1 MCDHALVD
9 ELPGLIADSHARW
22 IPRVVSEI
30 LGTNDPIAV
39 ADALS
44 RAVAEA
50 LDVSVVRAR
59 FYEPGVGIVAGL
71 ELADGRA
78 VVAKVHR
85 AAFATREHLVG
96 ITRVQAD
103 VAAMGVPAPAPLAGP
118 LALGEGWLTVEEFRD
133 GATADGNNP
142 AVRHAM
148 AAALHQLVDAARPH
162 AESHWIGRWLAGP
175 VVDGLWPEPHDLRFD
190 LPSTAVG
197 AEWIDEVAQTAR
209 TSLIVS
215 TLPDVVGHLDWRVQ
229 NLGFTGGRV
238 TAIYDWDSLGLVSEA
253 ALVGAASVVHPVDW
267 RLEHPDPLPTLAQV
281 DGFVADYETARGVA
295 FDDSERTALASAQ
308 RWVTSYGARCQ
319 HSDDVL
325 GIFPDVD
332 HSRGWPR
339 LLRDL
344 IGRDL
349 PARACDPTA

>member
-1 MCDHALVD
+1 MCDHSLVD
-9 ELPGLIADSHARW
+9 ELAGLIADSHARW
-22 IPRVVSEI
+22 MPRAVSDI

-39 ADALS
+39 ADALT
-44 RAVAEA
+44 RAVTEV
-50 LDVSVVRAR
+50 LHVSVARAR

-71 ELADGRA
+71 ELADGRV

-85 AAFATREHLVG
+85 AAFVARERLSA
-96 ITRVQAD
+96 IARVQAA
-103 VAAMGVPAPAPLAGP
+103 VAAIGVPAPGPLAGP

-133 GATADGNNP
+133 GATADGYDP
-142 AVRHAM
+142 AVRDGM
-148 AAALHQLVDAARPH
+148 AAALHDFVEAARPH
-162 AESHWIGRWLAGP
+162 AGDDRIGRWLAES

-190 LPSTAVG
+190 FPGTAAG

-209 TSLIVS
+209 TSLLTT

-229 NLGFTGGRV
+229 NLGFTGSRV
-238 TAIYDWDSLGLVSEA
+238 TAIYDWDSIGLVPEA
-253 ALVGAASVVHPVDW
+253 ALVGAGSVIHPVDW
-267 RLEHPDPLPTLAQV
+267 RLEHPDPLPTLTQV
-281 DGFVADYETARGVA
+281 DGFVADYERARGAV
-295 FDDSERTALASAQ
+295 FHDVERTTLSAGQ

-325 GIFPDVD
+325 GVFPDVD

-344 IGRDL
+344 VGRDL
-349 PARACDPTA
+349 RARGSDPSV